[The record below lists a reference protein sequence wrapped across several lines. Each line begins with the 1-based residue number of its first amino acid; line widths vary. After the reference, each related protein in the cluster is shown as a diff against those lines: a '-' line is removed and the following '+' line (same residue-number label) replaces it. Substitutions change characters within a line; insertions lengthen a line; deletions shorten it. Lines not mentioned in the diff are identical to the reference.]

1 MKKSKVLLIYTGG
14 TIGMKE
20 EEIKKSLKPFNFNQI
35 TNEVPELNK
44 INCRIDA
51 ISFEEP
57 IDSSDIN
64 VNTWEEIG
72 DNIHENYQ
80 KYDGFVVLHGTD
92 TMSYT
97 ASALSFMFQNLDKPI
112 ILTGSQLPIGQ
123 VRTDGKENLITS
135 IEIASAKINNE
146 SIIKEVAIYFEYQL
160 FRGNRTTKVSSDH
173 FDAFMSYNFPPLADV
188 GVNIKYNYNAVLKNN
203 NKEFLY
209 FKGFDPKVYVVFFY
223 PGILINEVINSI
235 ESSPSKIVILNSY
248 GSGNL
253 PISKELYSFI
263 LEQSKKNKIFLNVSQ
278 CASGTIEQNKY
289 ENGENLKK
297 VGVVG
302 VKDMTI
308 EAVIVKSMF
317 LINKFP
323 NDKLKFIE
331 NFNFNIAGE
340 FTL

>member
-1 MKKSKVLLIYTGG
+1 
-14 TIGMKE
+14 MKE

-72 DNIHENYQ
+72 DNIYENYQ

-173 FDAFMSYNFPPLADV
+173 FDAFMSYNFPSLADV
-188 GVNIKYNYNAVLKNN
+188 GINIKYNYNAVLKNN

-209 FKGFDPKVYVVFFY
+209 YKGFDPKVYVVFFY

-235 ESSPSKIVILNSY
+235 ER
-248 GSGNL
+248 
-253 PISKELYSFI
+253 
-263 LEQSKKNKIFLNVSQ
+263 
-278 CASGTIEQNKY
+278 
-289 ENGENLKK
+289 
-297 VGVVG
+297 
-302 VKDMTI
+302 
-308 EAVIVKSMF
+308 
-317 LINKFP
+317 LIN
-323 NDKLKFIE
+323 E
-331 NFNFNIAGE
+331 
-340 FTL
+340 